1 MMTIEITARVR
12 RLVLPLAVLAVAATL
27 GARES
32 LAEHDAT
39 HPAERTERAAAPLP
53 PERPGLPPP
62 AISRPVI
69 PHLPLPHER
78 DPEAVRVVYPVDL
91 RG

>member
-1 MMTIEITARVR
+1 MMTIETTARVR
-12 RLVLPLAVLAVAATL
+12 RLVLPLAVLAATATL
-27 GARES
+27 GAGES

-39 HPAERTERAAAPLP
+39 HRAEPVERVAAPLP
-53 PERPGLPPP
+53 PERPGIPPP
-62 AISRPVI
+62 AISLPVI